1 MHIISKKA
9 LIDFWE
15 KHKDSEDPLKT
26 WFKIIK
32 ATRYAG
38 YSDLRATF
46 GSIDK
51 VGDKIVF
58 NIGGNK
64 YRLIAVIHFND
75 GRVYVRRVM
84 THREY
89 DKEEWENG

>member
-9 LIDFWE
+9 LQDFWE
-15 KHKDSEDPLKT
+15 KHKDSEGPLKT
-26 WFKIIK
+26 WFSLVK
-32 ATRYAG
+32 ASRYTG
-38 YSDLRATF
+38 YSDLKETF

-64 YRLIAVIHFND
+64 YRLITVIHFKF
-75 GRVYVRRVM
+75 GKVYVRAVL

-89 DKEEWENG
+89 DKEEWKNG